1 MKAGLKRRIIIDDLE
16 LDWQDF
22 DIESIYT
29 SSQVIVYTMDEIM
42 RMSGWDEMTVRKLF
56 YDRRFPSQYF
66 GRKPLVEA
74 HALISFFMELY
85 VQRKEK
91 ETTEEIYSVWRERAS
106 GKR

>member
-1 MKAGLKRRIIIDDLE
+1 MKTEPEIRIVIDDLE
-16 LDWQDF
+16 LNWPDF

-29 SSQVIVYTMDEIM
+29 SSRVIFYSMDDIM
-42 RMSGWDEMTVRKLF
+42 RMSGWGEMTVRKLF

-66 GRKPLVEA
+66 GRKPLAEA

>member
-1 MKAGLKRRIIIDDLE
+1 MYSDGRSQNALLANFAPFDCCDCVKIKKRSEVRFYSVKDL
-16 LDWQDF
+16 Q
-22 DIESIYT
+22 
-29 SSQVIVYTMDEIM
+29 
-42 RMSGWDEMTVRKLF
+42 EMTVRKLF

-66 GRKPLVEA
+66 GRTPLVEA

>member
-1 MKAGLKRRIIIDDLE
+1 MKTQLERRIIIDDLE

-22 DIESIYT
+22 DVESIYT
-29 SSQVIVYTMDEIM
+29 SSQVIVYTMDDIM

-66 GRKPLVEA
+66 GRTPLVEA

>member
-1 MKAGLKRRIIIDDLE
+1 MKTEPERRIIIDDLE

-29 SSQVIVYTMDEIM
+29 SSQVILYTMDDIM

-66 GRKPLVEA
+66 AWTPLVEA
-74 HALISFFMELY
+74 HALISFFMELD

-91 ETTEEIYSVWRERAS
+91 EAVKELYSV
-106 GKR
+106 

>member
-1 MKAGLKRRIIIDDLE
+1 MKTEPERRIIIDDLE

-29 SSQVIVYTMDEIM
+29 SSQVILYTMDDIM
-42 RMSGWDEMTVRKLF
+42 RMSGWDEMIVRKLF

-66 GRKPLVEA
+66 GRTALVEA

-91 ETTEEIYSVWRERAS
+91 EEIEELYSVWRERAT